1 MVIIFTKLFNELQS
15 YFGWVLFYL
24 INFLGSIVSNLKLLL
39 RFQLGN
45 FITTKKGNLLNFKT
59 FTDLQRLL
67 YL

>member
-39 RFQLGN
+39 RFQLCN
-45 FITTKKGNLLNFKT
+45 FITTKKGNIIEF
-59 FTDLQRLL
+59 
-67 YL
+67 